1 MKYLSFIISLI
12 LITNSCSE
20 SKPVDYGEILLN
32 DLIIPW
38 EIEIGPD
45 EELWFTHQFRKLS
58 KLNLTN
64 QKVTSI
70 EIIDTIIPSPNKNYS
85 FGMTF
90 HPDFKNTP
98 WVYLS
103 FLYQKENDPTTGL
116 LSVKIYEYDAKKNT
130 VTYKKTILKD
140 VGQIGNWNAGGRIKT
155 SKNYLFV
162 NASNETVLHVPF
174 KDSNLS
180 GSILRYDLDGSIP
193 QDNPIANSPKYTS
206 GHRNPQGLVVLSDT
220 EIYTSEHGPSTDD
233 EFNKIESGKNYGWP
247 MVHGYCDTERETAYC
262 DTLKSTFPIKSWT
275 PTIAVSSLDFYKG
288 NNEDF
293 KNTFWV
299 TTLKEGDLRMLRI
312 KDNKLIEE
320 KIFLNEKYG
329 RLRDLTID
337 KEGNIYISTA
347 NNVPSENQGYPKPNK
362 DESIQYDVIVKF
374 TPDMIDIT
382 M

>member
-116 LSVKIYEYDAKKNT
+116 LSVKIYEYDAKKNNEE
-130 VTYKKTILKD
+130 KKK
-140 VGQIGNWNAGGRIKT
+140 
-155 SKNYLFV
+155 
-162 NASNETVLHVPF
+162 
-174 KDSNLS
+174 
-180 GSILRYDLDGSIP
+180 
-193 QDNPIANSPKYTS
+193 
-206 GHRNPQGLVVLSDT
+206 
-220 EIYTSEHGPSTDD
+220 
-233 EFNKIESGKNYGWP
+233 
-247 MVHGYCDTERETAYC
+247 
-262 DTLKSTFPIKSWT
+262 
-275 PTIAVSSLDFYKG
+275 
-288 NNEDF
+288 
-293 KNTFWV
+293 KNT
-299 TTLKEGDLRMLRI
+299 
-312 KDNKLIEE
+312 
-320 KIFLNEKYG
+320 
-329 RLRDLTID
+329 
-337 KEGNIYISTA
+337 
-347 NNVPSENQGYPKPNK
+347 
-362 DESIQYDVIVKF
+362 
-374 TPDMIDIT
+374 
-382 M
+382 